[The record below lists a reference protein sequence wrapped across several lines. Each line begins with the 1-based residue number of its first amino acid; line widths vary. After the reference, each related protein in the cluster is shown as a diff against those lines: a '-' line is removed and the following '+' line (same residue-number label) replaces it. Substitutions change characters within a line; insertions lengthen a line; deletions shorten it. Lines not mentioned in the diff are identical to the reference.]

1 MKRNKFRFHKIIVLV
16 LTALLYMLSIGSSQ
30 PADEKE
36 EFLEEKEFGFGEL
49 PDNDTLLMDYMDQ
62 QFFGDKNAD
71 ISEYGVVGDT
81 KLTDANEK
89 KIYRELKASVERIA
103 DGTKKSTVIEV
114 SRLSMNMS
122 VWEKSVR
129 KVMSYLM
136 MDCPYDLYWFDK
148 NSAFVSVKGY
158 GSTINTVTISFTV
171 ALEYRGSGVY
181 ITDSAKIGAARSA
194 VSNAKSIV
202 AKHAGES
209 DREKLSSYCQEIC
222 ALVSYNTKAANSDM
236 AYGNP
241 WQLIWVFDRNPNTKV
256 VCEGYA
262 KAFQYLCDLSVFGS
276 GTACYTV
283 TGVMGDGVNSENHMW
298 NIVALNGENYLVDV
312 TNCDSG
318 GVGSDGSLFLAKPKS
333 GTVNTGY
340 TFFNTRNHS
349 VVYMYDSESKTLLG
363 KKILKLSGAKEDMT
377 PVISLNGQKLKN
389 HAVLKVTCKKK
400 YSFKATVTNALGKR
414 VTGSDGKVTWTTS
427 NKNIA
432 SVTSGGKVTV
442 KRKTGTVTITAKS
455 ADGTT
460 AKVKLKAGRS
470 SVKATKVTVT
480 AESKTMELNDKDSSQ
495 VLKAVV
501 KPASASNRKVVWK
514 SSNKKI
520 AAVNSKGKV
529 IAKKAGTVKIT
540 AVTKDGSKKKAS
552 ITIKIKKKEAGEE
565 E

>member
-1 MKRNKFRFHKIIVLV
+1 MIRNQFGLHKIIVLV

-30 PADEKE
+30 PADVKE

-209 DREKLSSYCQEIC
+209 DREK
-222 ALVSYNTKAANSDM
+222 T
-236 AYGNP
+236 
-241 WQLIWVFDRNPNTKV
+241 
-256 VCEGYA
+256 
-262 KAFQYLCDLSVFGS
+262 
-276 GTACYTV
+276 
-283 TGVMGDGVNSENHMW
+283 
-298 NIVALNGENYLVDV
+298 
-312 TNCDSG
+312 
-318 GVGSDGSLFLAKPKS
+318 
-333 GTVNTGY
+333 
-340 TFFNTRNHS
+340 
-349 VVYMYDSESKTLLG
+349 
-363 KKILKLSGAKEDMT
+363 
-377 PVISLNGQKLKN
+377 
-389 HAVLKVTCKKK
+389 
-400 YSFKATVTNALGKR
+400 
-414 VTGSDGKVTWTTS
+414 
-427 NKNIA
+427 
-432 SVTSGGKVTV
+432 
-442 KRKTGTVTITAKS
+442 
-455 ADGTT
+455 
-460 AKVKLKAGRS
+460 
-470 SVKATKVTVT
+470 
-480 AESKTMELNDKDSSQ
+480 
-495 VLKAVV
+495 
-501 KPASASNRKVVWK
+501 
-514 SSNKKI
+514 
-520 AAVNSKGKV
+520 
-529 IAKKAGTVKIT
+529 
-540 AVTKDGSKKKAS
+540 
-552 ITIKIKKKEAGEE
+552 
-565 E
+565 